1 MKLITLLIYLLLTIS
16 WIYILYFSIK
26 EIAKGKLSSKSLF
39 TVLFLI
45 LIIDSIRTIIE
56 SLYFG
61 TRLASQ
67 YGVLPKDIFLI
78 LSNPNYLFI
87 PKLINAIAAISI
99 IFLIIRRW
107 YPNKINEEDKLKE
120 KYLEEKK
127 TKEEL
132 ERLNKNLDLLV
143 KEKTKELEELNKNL
157 ENRVKE
163 EIEKNKQNEQRLF
176 NQSKMAAMGEMIKN
190 IAHQWRQPLSSI
202 STLSSGTKFQL
213 ELGKVDEK
221 DIKENLQHI
230 TNTAKHMSKTI
241 DDFQN
246 FFKPSKQATTFTM
259 QELIDASLK
268 ITAPMLKL
276 EHIELDII
284 NESNCNIKGPINEY
298 TQVMIN
304 LITNAKDALSHS
316 EVENKKIKLHTKK
329 INNTCTINISDNAG
343 GIREDIIDRVFE
355 PYFTTK
361 HKSQGTGLGLYMS
374 KEIIEKHLNGSIEVK
389 NNKEGAVFTIIIP
402 SKTCYI

>member
-1 MKLITLLIYLLLTIS
+1 MKLITLFIYFLLTIS
-16 WIYILYFSIK
+16 WLYILYFSIK
-26 EIAKGKLSSKSLF
+26 EILKGKLSSKSLF

-45 LIIDSIRTIIE
+45 LIIDSLRTIIE
-56 SLYFG
+56 SVYFG

-67 YGVLPKDIFLI
+67 YGVLPKEVFLI

-87 PKLINAIAAISI
+87 PKLINAIAATAI
-99 IFLIIRRW
+99 IFLIFKKW
-107 YPNKINEEDKLKE
+107 YPNKFTEEDRLKQ

-132 ERLNKNLDLLV
+132 EKLNKNLDLLV

-157 ENRVKE
+157 EARVKD
-163 EIEKNKQNEQRLF
+163 EIEKNKQHEQKLF

-213 ELGKVDEK
+213 EIGKASEE

-246 FFKPSKQATTFTM
+246 FFKPNKESITFTM
-259 QELIDASLK
+259 QELIEASLK
-268 ITAPMLKL
+268 ITTPMLNSK
-276 EHIELDII
+276 HIEIDII

-304 LITNAKDALSHS
+304 LITNAKDALINSDI
-316 EVENKKIKLHTKK
+316 ENKKIILHTKK
-329 INNTCTINISDNAG
+329 INNKCTINISDNAG
-343 GIREDIIDRVFE
+343 GIKEDIIDRVFE

-374 KEIIEKHLNGSIEVK
+374 KELVEKHLNGTLEVK
-389 NNKEGAVFTIIIP
+389 NNEKGAVFTIIIP
-402 SKTCYI
+402 SNTCYI